1 MTELYI
7 LEGIKE
13 EELTNLVK
21 KNFSEFITFDYE
33 SHKKLS
39 DKNIH
44 HKLIDDYITDLDRRE
59 IFDFSNRCLK
69 KIEEFNE
76 SVLRFHDINLVNLI
90 DRNELHGFLMNIIPK
105 IKVVEQI
112 LQDNNY
118 AKIFLASNI
127 YEIFVDSR
135 FKENIRLLNTI
146 QDEFMSFEK
155 IDIPIELGILKTKIT
170 IDRSKYKIIKHV
182 IEKCIGNF
190 FGLRK
195 NDKKKIVLLE
205 FNPEVYHDLLK
216 EINRRGFQPVLINF
230 RRSPIFNF
238 KTIRY
243 LIKSKSAIMFPKDW
257 LEKVELEEF
266 EKNKINFFNKM
277 NEVIKNK
284 KIFLNFDYKG
294 INFSSFLQKK
304 LNRILIQRLDEYIM
318 QILIAES
325 IKSRSDIQGIVTL
338 NFSGETEKV
347 FSYVQ
352 EKIPILYLQHGFAN
366 YIESTSHFDVLDDFH
381 SIKNKIAVWG
391 DIIKDYLISVKA
403 ISENKIIV
411 SGSPKYDSF
420 SRIEKNR
427 KRKKIMLVT
436 IRPIAMHVEGPRIE
450 LYEKYKNTLDKL
462 ILISNS
468 IENLEIIFKLHP
480 QQNPSNQIIIDMIK
494 KNNGIKILQFNPIK
508 ELLSDCDLHVNIAPD
523 NFDASTVILEAMI
536 MGRPTLNIQLQKNEI
551 EFEFMKENAIKSV
564 YYDSNIEQLVL
575 DLISNHGIE
584 ELLNNSQNFLNKYM
598 KNRGN
603 AAKKLIDSIEDSVT
617 LDSNIRKV

>member
-1 MTELYI
+1 MAELYI

-39 DKNIH
+39 DRNIH

-90 DRNELHGFLMNIIPK
+90 DRNELIEFLMNTIPK

-118 AKIFLASNI
+118 EKIFLSSNI
-127 YEIFVDSR
+127 YEIFSDSR

-146 QDEFMSFEK
+146 QDEVMIFEK
-155 IDIPIELGILKTKIT
+155 INIPIGLGILKTKIT

-182 IEKCIGNF
+182 IEKCVGNF

-243 LIKSKSAIMFPKDW
+243 LMKSKSAIMIPQDW

-277 NEVIKNK
+277 NEIIKNK

-294 INFSSFLQKK
+294 INLSSFLQKK

-325 IKSRSDIQGIVTL
+325 IKSRSDIQGILTL

-366 YIESTSHFDVLDDFH
+366 YIESNSHFDVLDDFH

-391 DIIKDYLISVKA
+391 DIIKDYLIRVKA
-403 ISENKIIV
+403 VPENKIIV

-494 KNNGIKILQFNPIK
+494 KNNRIKILQFNPIK

-536 MGRPTLNIQLQKNEI
+536 IGRPTLNIQLQKNEI
-551 EFEFMKENAIKSV
+551 EFEFMKAGAIKTIN
-564 YYDSNIEQLVL
+564 YDSDIKEAIF
-575 DLISNHGIE
+575 DLISHHGTE
-584 ELLNNSQNFLNKYM
+584 ELFNNSQNFLNKYM

-603 AAKKLIDSIEDSVT
+603 AVKKLIDSIEDLMT
-617 LDSNIRKV
+617 KN

>member
-13 EELTNLVK
+13 EELTNLTK

-39 DKNIH
+39 DRNIH

-69 KIEEFNE
+69 KIAEFNE
-76 SVLRFHDINLVNLI
+76 SALRFHDINLVNLI
-90 DRNELHGFLMNIIPK
+90 DRNELLGFLMNIIPK
-105 IKVVEQI
+105 IKAVEQI
-112 LQDNNY
+112 LQNNNY
-118 AKIFLASNI
+118 EKIFLTSNI
-127 YEIFVDSR
+127 YEIFIDSE

-146 QDEFMSFEK
+146 QDGFMSFEK
-155 IDIPIELGILKTKIT
+155 IDIPIGLGILKTKIT

-182 IEKCIGNF
+182 VEKCITNF

-230 RRSPIFNF
+230 RKSAIFNF
-238 KTIRY
+238 RTLRY
-243 LIKSKSAIMFPKDW
+243 LMKSKSAIMIPQDW

-266 EKNKINFFNKM
+266 EKNKMDFFNRM
-277 NEVIKNK
+277 NEVIENE
-284 KIFLNFDYKG
+284 KIFMNFDYKG

-304 LNRILIQRLDEYIM
+304 INQILIQRLDEYIM

-325 IKSRSDIQGIVTL
+325 IKSRNDIQGILTL

-352 EKIPILYLQHGFAN
+352 EKIPVLYLQHGFAN
-366 YIESTSHFDVLDDFH
+366 YTESISYFDILDDFDL
-381 SIKNKIAVWG
+381 IKNKIAVWG
-391 DIIKDYLISVKA
+391 DIIKDYLIHVKS
-403 ISENKIIV
+403 IPENKIIV
-411 SGSPKYDSF
+411 SGSPKHDSY
-420 SRIEKNR
+420 SIIEKNE
-427 KRKKIMLVT
+427 KSQKIMLVT
-436 IRPIAMHVEGPRIE
+436 LRPIITHMEGPRIE
-450 LYEKYKNTLDKL
+450 LYEKYEEVLHKL
-462 ILISNS
+462 IQISKN
-468 IENLEIIFKLHP
+468 IENLQIIFKLHP
-480 QQNPSNQIIIDMIK
+480 QQNISNQIIINMIK
-494 KNNGIKILQFNPIK
+494 ENDRIKILQFEPIK
-508 ELLSDCDLHVNIAPD
+508 ELLSNCDLHVNIAPD
-523 NFDASTVILEAMI
+523 NFDASSVILEAMM
-536 MGRPTLNIQLQKNEI
+536 MGKPTLNIQLQKNEI

-603 AAKKLIDSIEDSVT
+603 AAKKLIDLMIK
-617 LDSNIRKV
+617 N

>member
-39 DKNIH
+39 DRNIH

-59 IFDFSNRCLK
+59 IFDFSIRCLK
-69 KIEEFNE
+69 KIEEFNG
-76 SVLRFHDINLVNLI
+76 SVLTFHDINLVNLI
-90 DRNELHGFLMNIIPK
+90 DRGELHGFLMNIIPK
-105 IKVVEQI
+105 IKVVGQI
-112 LQDNNY
+112 LQNNNY
-118 AKIFLASNI
+118 EKIFLASNI

-135 FKENIRLLNTI
+135 FKENITLLNTI
-146 QDEFMSFEK
+146 QDEFTSFEK

-170 IDRSKYKIIKHV
+170 IDRSKYKIIKYV

-277 NEVIKNK
+277 NEVIKNE

-294 INFSSFLQKK
+294 INFSSFLQKQ

-338 NFSGETEKV
+338 NFSGETEKA

-381 SIKNKIAVWG
+381 LIKNKIAVWG
-391 DIIKDYLISVKA
+391 DIIKDYLIRVKA
-403 ISENKIIV
+403 IPENKIIV
-411 SGSPKYDSF
+411 SGSPKHDSY
-420 SRIEKNR
+420 SRIEKNE
-427 KRKKIMLVT
+427 KSQKIMLVT
-436 IRPIAMHVEGPRIE
+436 LRPIITHMEGPRIE
-450 LYEKYKNTLDKL
+450 LYEKYEQVIHKL
-462 ILISNS
+462 IQISKN
-468 IENLEIIFKLHP
+468 IKNLQIIFKLHP

-494 KNNGIKILQFNPIK
+494 KNNRIKILQFNPIK

-523 NFDASTVILEAMI
+523 NFDASSVILEAMM
-536 MGRPTLNIQLQKNEI
+536 MGKPTLNIQLQKNEI

-603 AAKKLIDSIEDSVT
+603 AAKKLIDSIEDLMT
-617 LDSNIRKV
+617 RN

>member
-1 MTELYI
+1 MAELYV

-13 EELTNLVK
+13 EELTNLIK
-21 KNFSEFITFDYE
+21 KKSSEFITFDYE

-39 DKNIH
+39 DRNIH

-69 KIEEFNE
+69 KIAEFNE
-76 SVLRFHDINLVNLI
+76 SALRFHDINLVNLI
-90 DRNELHGFLMNIIPK
+90 DRNELLGFLMNIIPK
-105 IKVVEQI
+105 IKAVEQI
-112 LQDNNY
+112 LQNNNY
-118 AKIFLASNI
+118 EKIFLTSNI
-127 YEIFVDSR
+127 YEIFIDSE

-146 QDEFMSFEK
+146 QDGFMSFEK
-155 IDIPIELGILKTKIT
+155 IDIPIGLGILKTKIT

-182 IEKCIGNF
+182 VEKCITNF

-243 LIKSKSAIMFPKDW
+243 LMKSKSAIMIPQDW

-266 EKNKINFFNKM
+266 EKNKMDFFNRM
-277 NEVIKNK
+277 NEVIENE
-284 KIFLNFDYKG
+284 KIFMNFDYKG

-304 LNRILIQRLDEYIM
+304 INQILIQRLDEYIM

-325 IKSRSDIQGIVTL
+325 IKSRNDIQGILTL

-352 EKIPILYLQHGFAN
+352 EKIPVLYLQHGFAN
-366 YIESTSHFDVLDDFH
+366 YTESISYFDILDDFDL
-381 SIKNKIAVWG
+381 IKNKIAVWG
-391 DIIKDYLISVKA
+391 DIIKDYLIHVKS
-403 ISENKIIV
+403 IPENKIIV
-411 SGSPKYDSF
+411 SGSPKHDSY
-420 SRIEKNR
+420 SIIEKNE
-427 KRKKIMLVT
+427 KSQKIMLVT
-436 IRPIAMHVEGPRIE
+436 LRPVITHMEGPRIE
-450 LYEKYKNTLDKL
+450 LYEKYEEVLHKL
-462 ILISNS
+462 IQISKN
-468 IENLEIIFKLHP
+468 IENLQIIFKLHP
-480 QQNPSNQIIIDMIK
+480 QQNISNQIIINMIK
-494 KNNGIKILQFNPIK
+494 ENDRIKILQFEPIK
-508 ELLSDCDLHVNIAPD
+508 ELLSNCDLHVNIAPD
-523 NFDASTVILEAMI
+523 NFDASSVILEAMM
-536 MGRPTLNIQLQKNEI
+536 MGKPTLNIQLQKNEI

-603 AAKKLIDSIEDSVT
+603 AAKKLID
-617 LDSNIRKV
+617 LMMKN

>member
-13 EELTNLVK
+13 EELTNLAKK
-21 KNFSEFITFDYE
+21 KNSEFITFDYE

-39 DKNIH
+39 DRNIH

-69 KIEEFNE
+69 KIEEFNG

-105 IKVVEQI
+105 IKVVGQI
-112 LQDNNY
+112 LQNNNY
-118 AKIFLASNI
+118 EKIFLASNI

-243 LIKSKSAIMFPKDW
+243 LMKSKSAIMIPQDW

-391 DIIKDYLISVKA
+391 DIIKDYLIRVKA
-403 ISENKIIV
+403 IPENKIIV
-411 SGSPKYDSF
+411 SGSPKYDSY

-436 IRPIAMHVEGPRIE
+436 LRPIITHMEGPRIE
-450 LYEKYKNTLDKL
+450 LYEKYEEVLHKL
-462 ILISNS
+462 IQISKN
-468 IENLEIIFKLHP
+468 IENLQIIFKLHP
-480 QQNPSNQIIIDMIK
+480 QQNISNQIIINMIK
-494 KNNGIKILQFNPIK
+494 ENDRIKILQFEPIK
-508 ELLSDCDLHVNIAPD
+508 ELLSNCDLHVNIAPD
-523 NFDASTVILEAMI
+523 NFDASSVILEAMM
-536 MGRPTLNIQLQKNEI
+536 MGKPTLNIQLQKNEI

-603 AAKKLIDSIEDSVT
+603 AAKKLID
-617 LDSNIRKV
+617 LMMKN

>member
-39 DKNIH
+39 DRNIH

-69 KIEEFNE
+69 KIEEFNG

-105 IKVVEQI
+105 IKVVGQI
-112 LQDNNY
+112 LQNNNY
-118 AKIFLASNI
+118 EKIFLASNI

-135 FKENIRLLNTI
+135 FKENITLLNTI
-146 QDEFMSFEK
+146 QDEFTSFEK

-294 INFSSFLQKK
+294 INFSSFLQKQ
-304 LNRILIQRLDEYIM
+304 LNRILIQRFDEYIM

-325 IKSRSDIQGIVTL
+325 IKSRSDIQGIITL

-381 SIKNKIAVWG
+381 LIKNKIAVWG
-391 DIIKDYLISVKA
+391 DIIKDYLIRVKA
-403 ISENKIIV
+403 IPENKIIV

-420 SRIEKNR
+420 SRIEKNK

-436 IRPIAMHVEGPRIE
+436 IRPITMVGEGPRIE

-462 ILISNS
+462 ILISNN

-494 KNNGIKILQFNPIK
+494 KNNRIKILQFNPIK

-523 NFDASTVILEAMI
+523 NFDASSVILEAMM
-536 MGRPTLNIQLQKNEI
+536 MGKPTLNIQLQKNEI

-603 AAKKLIDSIEDSVT
+603 AAKKLIDSIEDLMT
-617 LDSNIRKV
+617 RN

>member
-1 MTELYI
+1 MTELYV

-13 EELTNLVK
+13 EELTNLIK
-21 KNFSEFITFDYE
+21 KNSSEFITFDYE

-39 DKNIH
+39 DRNIH

-69 KIEEFNE
+69 KIAEFNE
-76 SVLRFHDINLVNLI
+76 SALRFHDINLVNLI
-90 DRNELHGFLMNIIPK
+90 DRNELLGFLMNIIPK
-105 IKVVEQI
+105 IKAVEQI
-112 LQDNNY
+112 LQNNNY
-118 AKIFLASNI
+118 EKIFLTSNI
-127 YEIFVDSR
+127 YEIFIDSE

-146 QDEFMSFEK
+146 QDGFMSFEK
-155 IDIPIELGILKTKIT
+155 IDIPIGLGILKTKIT

-182 IEKCIGNF
+182 VEKCITNF

-230 RRSPIFNF
+230 RKSAIFNF
-238 KTIRY
+238 RTLRY
-243 LIKSKSAIMFPKDW
+243 LMKSKSAIMIPQDW

-266 EKNKINFFNKM
+266 EKNKMDFFNRM
-277 NEVIKNK
+277 NEVIENE
-284 KIFLNFDYKG
+284 KIFMNFDYKG

-304 LNRILIQRLDEYIM
+304 INQILIQRLDEYIM

-325 IKSRSDIQGIVTL
+325 IKSRNDIQGILTL

-352 EKIPILYLQHGFAN
+352 EKIPVLYLQHGFAN
-366 YIESTSHFDVLDDFH
+366 YTESISYFDILDDFDL
-381 SIKNKIAVWG
+381 IKNKIAVWG
-391 DIIKDYLISVKA
+391 DIIKDYLIHVKS
-403 ISENKIIV
+403 IPENKIIV
-411 SGSPKYDSF
+411 SGSPKHDSY
-420 SRIEKNR
+420 SIIEKNE
-427 KRKKIMLVT
+427 KSQKIMLVT
-436 IRPIAMHVEGPRIE
+436 LRPVITHMEGPRIE
-450 LYEKYKNTLDKL
+450 LYEKYEEVLHKL
-462 ILISNS
+462 IQISKN
-468 IENLEIIFKLHP
+468 IENLQIIFKLHP
-480 QQNPSNQIIIDMIK
+480 QQNISNQIIINMIK
-494 KNNGIKILQFNPIK
+494 ENDRIKILQFEPIK
-508 ELLSDCDLHVNIAPD
+508 ELLSNCDLHVNIAPD
-523 NFDASTVILEAMI
+523 NFDASSVILEAMM
-536 MGRPTLNIQLQKNEI
+536 MGKPTLNIQLQKNEI

-603 AAKKLIDSIEDSVT
+603 AAKKLID
-617 LDSNIRKV
+617 LMMKN

>member
-1 MTELYI
+1 MAELYV

-13 EELTNLVK
+13 EELTNLIK
-21 KNFSEFITFDYE
+21 KKSSEFITFDYE

-39 DKNIH
+39 DRNIH

-69 KIEEFNE
+69 KIAEFNE
-76 SVLRFHDINLVNLI
+76 SALRFHDINLVNLI
-90 DRNELHGFLMNIIPK
+90 DRNELLGFLMNIIPK
-105 IKVVEQI
+105 IKAVKQI
-112 LQDNNY
+112 LQNNNY
-118 AKIFLASNI
+118 EKIFLTSNI
-127 YEIFVDSR
+127 YEIFIDSE

-146 QDEFMSFEK
+146 QDGFMSFEK
-155 IDIPIELGILKTKIT
+155 IDIPIGLGILKTKIT

-182 IEKCIGNF
+182 VEKCITNF

-230 RRSPIFNF
+230 RKSAIFNF
-238 KTIRY
+238 RTLRY
-243 LIKSKSAIMFPKDW
+243 LMKSKSAIMIPQDW

-266 EKNKINFFNKM
+266 EKNKMDFFNRM
-277 NEVIKNK
+277 NEVIENE
-284 KIFLNFDYKG
+284 KIFMNFDYKG

-304 LNRILIQRLDEYIM
+304 INQILIQRLDEYIM

-325 IKSRSDIQGIVTL
+325 IKSRNDIQGILTL

-352 EKIPILYLQHGFAN
+352 EKIPVLYLQHGFAN
-366 YIESTSHFDVLDDFH
+366 YTESISYFDILDDFDL
-381 SIKNKIAVWG
+381 IKNKIAVWG
-391 DIIKDYLISVKA
+391 DIIKDYLIHVKS
-403 ISENKIIV
+403 IPENKIIV
-411 SGSPKYDSF
+411 SGSPKHDSY
-420 SRIEKNR
+420 SIIEKND
-427 KRKKIMLVT
+427 KSQKIMLVT
-436 IRPIAMHVEGPRIE
+436 LRPVITHMEGPRIE
-450 LYEKYKNTLDKL
+450 LYEKYEEVLHKL
-462 ILISNS
+462 IQISKN
-468 IENLEIIFKLHP
+468 IENLQIIFKLHP
-480 QQNPSNQIIIDMIK
+480 QQNISNQIIINMIK
-494 KNNGIKILQFNPIK
+494 ENDRIKILQFEPIK
-508 ELLSDCDLHVNIAPD
+508 ELLSNCDLHVNIAPD
-523 NFDASTVILEAMI
+523 NFDASSVILEAMM
-536 MGRPTLNIQLQKNEI
+536 MGKPTLNIQLQKNEI

-603 AAKKLIDSIEDSVT
+603 AAKKLID
-617 LDSNIRKV
+617 LMMKN